1 MNFGRRNTQAV
12 PGSTTPCIR
21 RRYSAAG
28 LALLGL
34 FQIAPTFA
42 DEPQLTRLRVESEK
56 SSTPV
61 RRDADEGWDRVSL
74 EAEVS
79 RPAPFPDQAPP
90 ELRLLET
97 IPSTGSEPRQSLES
111 LLPTQADPQDPS
123 LPEGLEWVGPASHD
137 RPTSSTLA
145 PLFGDDQQGAQPAF
159 KVITSSAVTTTVKLP
174 GEPPAAEPGRILFEP
189 GDRDVAAAPL
199 APPSEAALDEPALDL
214 TLPVEEQPIDEGSS
228 APEPDPED
236 RRRTASGL
244 RTSSSEIRPITS
256 IQPYYDY
263 DPDGRDPCEL
273 CPQPEGCE
281 PDPRLQCP
289 EPALVPVSGTG
300 ERFFPHLEYR
310 WAASNLHHNPLYF
323 ENPLLER
330 YGHVHYSDCVEPAFS
345 VARFGVQVLSLPYQ
359 LALDP
364 VCRDQYALGWYRPG
378 DFTPKLIYQPP
389 LNGIAAATAVE
400 SYIYL
405 GLFLIP

>member
-1 MNFGRRNTQAV
+1 
-12 PGSTTPCIR
+12 
-21 RRYSAAG
+21 
-28 LALLGL
+28 
-34 FQIAPTFA
+34 
-42 DEPQLTRLRVESEK
+42 
-56 SSTPV
+56 
-61 RRDADEGWDRVSL
+61 
-74 EAEVS
+74 
-79 RPAPFPDQAPP
+79 
-90 ELRLLET
+90 LLEPT
-97 IPSTGSEPRQSLES
+97 PAHPPAGSRQSLES
-111 LLPTQADPQDPS
+111 LLPTHADTPDTS
-123 LPEGLEWVGPASHD
+123 LPEGLEWVGPASHAH
-137 RPTSSTLA
+137 TASLASGQA
-145 PLFGDDQQGAQPAF
+145 PLSGDEQQGAQSAF
-159 KVITSSAVTTTVKLP
+159 KIVTSTAVMTLVRLP
-174 GEPPAAEPGRILFEP
+174 ATPLPSEPGRITFDP
-189 GDRDVAAAPL
+189 SAAGMAAAPL
-199 APPSEAALDEPALDL
+199 VPPSEAVLDEPALDL
-214 TLPVEEQPIDEGSS
+214 TLPIDEPQLDDPSPQ
-228 APEPDPED
+228 PETD
-236 RRRTASGL
+236 REQRPRTSSGL

-281 PDPRLQCP
+281 PNPRLQCP
-289 EPALVPVSGTG
+289 EPAPVPVSGSG

-330 YGHVHYSDCVEPAFS
+330 YGHVHHSDCVEPVFS
-345 VARFGVQVLSLPYQ
+345 VARFGAQFLSLPYQ

-364 VCRDQYALGWYRPG
+364 VCRDQHALGWYRPG